1 MRVITIIFFLLHIYA
16 LGFSQNFIYKYRV
29 SFKDKNNTIYS
40 LSNPSAFLTNKA
52 IARRTNQGI
61 QINELDIPV
70 NSWYID
76 SVKNNGASIINQS
89 RWFNS
94 IIISMTDT
102 STLQQVR
109 NLPFVKNVE
118 LVVALNKKKKGN
130 SNPKNSSDIFYNDI
144 LKPYQF
150 GERIVENKIDNDYKS
165 DRIKNLDYGFA
176 IYQIDMLQGVA
187 IHNQGFM
194 GQGITIAVLD
204 AGFWS
209 VNSISAFDSLWYNG
223 QILGTRDFVQP
234 GNNVFN
240 ESTHGMMVLS
250 TMGANLP
257 GQIIGTAPKASYW
270 LIRTEDANSENII
283 EEDNWVAGA
292 EFADSIGADIINSSL
307 GYTVFDAPLMNH
319 SYSDMNGKTT
329 RASIGAT
336 IAARKGLIVVNST
349 GNSGGSQWQY
359 IGAPADADSILAVGA
374 VDINGN
380 YAVFSSTGPSYDN
393 RVKPDVVA
401 LGQNAIVAN
410 ASGPIMGN
418 GTSFASPIL
427 CGMVA
432 CLWQAFPSKKNQDII
447 NAVKK
452 SSSQFYTPDSL
463 LGYGIPNFPIAAIL
477 LSGNTIPNF
486 DTENLFTVFP
496 NPFDNDLYIAYNSN
510 DTQNISIE
518 LYELTGKKIL
528 SVNEIPRFIGYNS
541 ISLNHLSGLKSG
553 VYIVRITSGYKTSTK
568 KVIKK

>member
-1 MRVITIIFFLLHIYA
+1 MRKIFITIILLNIFA
-16 LGFSQNFIYKYRV
+16 VGFSQNFTFKYRV
-29 SFKDKNNTIYS
+29 SFKDKNNSIYS
-40 LSNPSAFLTNKA
+40 ISNPSAFLTNKA

-61 QINELDIPV
+61 SINELDIPV

-76 SVKNNGASIINQS
+76 SLINKGASIINQS

-94 IIISMTDT
+94 VIISMTDT
-102 STLQQVR
+102 SALQQIR
-109 NLPFVKNVE
+109 GFSFVKDVE
-118 LVVALNKKKKGN
+118 QVIAFNKKKKDKSETN
-130 SNPKNSSDIFYNDI
+130 NSSTKSNNDIF
-144 LKPYQF
+144 KPF
-150 GERIVENKIDNDYKS
+150 ISGERIVENKNDISYS
-165 DRIKNLDYGFA
+165 TNSAKNLDYGFA
-176 IYQIDMLQGVA
+176 FYQIDMLQGIA
-187 IHNQGFM
+187 LHNQGFM
-194 GQGITIAVLD
+194 GQGMTIAVLD
-204 AGFWS
+204 AGFWQ
-209 VNSISAFDSLWYNG
+209 VNTISAFDSLWNNG

-257 GQIIGTAPKASYW
+257 GQIVGTAPKASYW

-307 GYTVFDAPLMNH
+307 GYTVFDAPFMNH
-319 SYSDMNGKTT
+319 SYNDMNGKTA
-329 RASIGAT
+329 RASLGAA
-336 IAARKGLIVVNST
+336 IAARKGIIVVNSA
-349 GNSGGSQWQY
+349 GNSGSTPWQY

-380 YAVFSSTGPSYDN
+380 YAVFSSVGPSYDK
-393 RVKPDVVA
+393 RVKPDVAA
-401 LGQNAIVAN
+401 LGQNAVVAN
-410 ASGPIMGN
+410 ASGPLMGS

-432 CLWQAFPSKKNQDII
+432 CLWQAFPSKNNQEII
-447 NAVKK
+447 DAVKR
-452 SSSQFYTPDSL
+452 SSSQYYNPDSL

-477 LSGNTIPNF
+477 LSGNNIPNF

-496 NPFDNDLYIAYNSN
+496 NPYDNDLYIAYNSV
-510 DTQNISIE
+510 DTQRVTLE
-518 LYELTGKKIL
+518 MYELTGKKIL
-528 SVNEIPRFIGYNS
+528 SISEIPRYTGYNS
-541 ISLNHLSGLKSG
+541 ITLNNLSELKSG
-553 VYIVRITSGYKTSTK
+553 IYIIRLTSGAKTSIK